1 VAVGDLR
8 RNVVV
13 SGMTAAELHDAV
25 GCTLKLGPRCVVL
38 VHRLCVPCMYNE
50 RLNDAPG
57 LMEASWEAGGVNC
70 EILEGGELAVGDT
83 VEVEPGSFRDGRA
96 DDGGGSQFNEGARGL

>member
-1 VAVGDLR
+1 
-8 RNVVV
+8 
-13 SGMTAAELHDAV
+13 
-25 GCTLKLGPRCVVL
+25 
-38 VHRLCVPCMYNE
+38 MYNE